1 MAKRTTVNNGVEVTG
16 EKVVQ
21 VNQKIKANLSRLKVA
36 KVVDGN
42 KNVFWLWQYK
52 RNVNTLAITQVR
64 DNVQSYVQIIQQGG
78 DKPFKS
84 LKP

>member
-1 MAKRTTVNNGVEVTG
+1 MAKRTTVNNSVEVTG